1 MDLRKL
7 EVFCTL
13 VELKSFTKTAE
24 AVLLSQPTV
33 SEHIRNLEHV
43 LGQKLVD
50 RLGRQVEPTP
60 VGKILYT
67 HARRILR
74 MQQEALQAV
83 EEYSGRISGRIMIG
97 CGTIPGTYLLP
108 KLISDFRM
116 QYPEIKATL
125 HISSSRTIARKV
137 MEGNLELGVV
147 GARWNEPSLDW
158 KTIFSDELS
167 LVVHPKHRWTKQH
180 SIDCRQLIDEPFIL
194 RETGSGTRRVIAQ
207 FLRQQGMQENDLQE
221 VAEIG
226 STAAIKEAVKAGIG
240 ISILSRRA
248 ITDDL
253 ECGRLAT
260 VSLNKLRITRPFY
273 LIRRR
278 KRQLAP
284 VATTFVDF
292 LQDRADHQE
301 KE

>member
-33 SEHIRNLEHV
+33 SEHIRNLEQL

-67 HARRILR
+67 HARKILR

-97 CGTIPGTYLLP
+97 SGTIPGTYLLP
-108 KLISDFRM
+108 KLISDFRV

-125 HISSSRTIARKV
+125 HISSSRTIAGKV
-137 MEGNLELGVV
+137 MEGDLEIGLV
-147 GARWNEPSLDW
+147 GARWNEPSLKW
-158 KTIFSDELS
+158 QTMFSDELT
-167 LVVHPKHRWTKQH
+167 LVVHPDHPWTGKQ
-180 SIDCRQLIDEPFIL
+180 SITCSQLGDEPFIL
-194 RETGSGTRRVIAQ
+194 REAGSGTRRVIAQ
-207 FLRQQGMQENDLQE
+207 FLEQQGMRERDLQE

-248 ITDDL
+248 IADDL
-253 ECGRLAT
+253 ACGRLAT
-260 VSLNKLRITRPFY
+260 VGLSKLQILRPFY
-273 LIRRR
+273 LIRR
-278 KRQLAP
+278 KNRQLAP

-292 LQDRADHQE
+292 LQSRADKQ
-301 KE
+301 KKG

>member
-33 SEHIRNLEHV
+33 SEHIRNLEQL

-67 HARRILR
+67 HARKILR

-83 EEYSGRISGRIMIG
+83 EEYSGRISGRVMIG

-125 HISSSRTIARKV
+125 HISSSRIIAQKV
-137 MEGNLELGVV
+137 QEGELEIGVV
-147 GARWNEPSLDW
+147 GARWNEPSLEW
-158 KTIFSDELS
+158 QTMFSDELT
-167 LVVHPKHRWTKQH
+167 LVVHPEHPWVQEQ
-180 SIDCRQLIDEPFIL
+180 SIDCNQLTGEPFIL
-194 RETGSGTRRVIAQ
+194 REAGSGTRRVIAQ
-207 FLRQQGMQENDLQE
+207 FLEQQGMRERDLQE

-253 ECGRLAT
+253 ACGRLAT
-260 VSLNKLRITRPFY
+260 VALSNLQILRPFY
-273 LIRRR
+273 LIQRK

-292 LQDRADHQE
+292 LQALADQQ
-301 KE
+301 KKD

>member
-33 SEHIRNLEHV
+33 SEHIRNLEQL

-50 RLGRQVEPTP
+50 RLGREVEPTP

-67 HARRILR
+67 HARKILR

-125 HISSSRTIARKV
+125 HISSSRTIALKV
-137 MEGNLELGVV
+137 QEGELEIGVV

-158 KTIFSDELS
+158 QTMFSDELT
-167 LVVHPKHRWTKQH
+167 LVVHPEHPWVKEQ
-180 SIDCRQLIDEPFIL
+180 SIDCNQLTDEPFIL
-194 RETGSGTRRVIAQ
+194 REAGSGTRRVIAQ
-207 FLRQQGMQENDLQE
+207 FLEQQGMRERDLQE

-240 ISILSRRA
+240 ISIISKRA
-248 ITDDL
+248 IADDL
-253 ECGRLAT
+253 ACGRLAT
-260 VSLNKLRITRPFY
+260 VALSNLQILRPFY
-273 LIRRR
+273 LIRR
-278 KRQLAP
+278 KNRQLAP

-292 LQDRADHQE
+292 LQTRADQQE
-301 KE
+301 KD